1 LVDIVTSE
9 DVSNKH
15 AMEFG
20 RFKQFGKPYPMMDI
34 VEVGGFI
41 VWVPPETGRLVARTV
56 FHERVQNELFLWRVP
71 ILANVGGRHA
81 GGKRTSGMNVDEG
94 RPAVRELEV
103 GKMMGDLKS
112 NPGFPE
118 LFLWQ
123 GSLSSPC

>member
-1 LVDIVTSE
+1 
-9 DVSNKH
+9 
-15 AMEFG
+15 MEFG

-112 NPGFPE
+112 NSRIPRTLSLARKLE
-118 LFLWQ
+118 LPML
-123 GSLSSPC
+123 GARSVGEG